1 MTQETQDD
9 RKVDPLEET
18 PSSVSRRGIMTAGM
32 VAGGAAALGGASLPL
47 FGPAAMA
54 DVGIGSS
61 RKIMWVTHSQAEWNL
76 PLDVGFSDFCEQS
89 GWTYQKIGVP
99 GGAWTV
105 EDNVNGVKLAIQ
117 AKPDV
122 LVGTVI
128 DPAMEEI
135 YVEAEEA
142 GILVLINNSHI
153 ADIQARH
160 VNWGFIGASGH
171 AQGLIVGRKL
181 IPTLIAK
188 GVTGGVLSF
197 GNTEP
202 GHAVLE
208 DRRRGVADAAQEFND
223 SQGTSFEVRE
233 FADMAHDMAQSVP
246 LYSSVMRGLGD
257 ELAAFT
263 ASGYTSMIAAFRMLE
278 QTGSMPGDIPVAGP
292 DTGPDIIEGI
302 EKGFIQFAVEQELYN
317 QGYLP
322 GAVGWARLERGNLPP
337 IMNTGTAVVTPENL
351 ELFSWRSE
359 VAFERAEEL
368 GLRI

>member
-1 MTQETQDD
+1 MSQDKHKTD
-9 RKVDPLEET
+9 EVEET
-18 PSSVSRRGIMTAGM
+18 SQDGISRRGLLKAGM
-32 VAGGAAALGGASLPL
+32 MAAGGAAALSGASMPFFSGAAKAEVGL
-47 FGPAAMA
+47 GPP
-54 DVGIGSS
+54 

-76 PLDVGFSDFCEQS
+76 PLDVGFSDFCAQA
-89 GWTYQKIGVP
+89 GWEYQKIGVP

-128 DPAMEEI
+128 DPAMEAI
-135 YVEAEEA
+135 YEEAEAA
-142 GILVLINNSHI
+142 GILILINNSHI
-153 ADIQARH
+153 PDVQARH

-181 IPTLIAK
+181 IPDLIAR
-188 GVTGGVLSF
+188 GRTGGKLMF

-223 SQGTSFEVRE
+223 SQGTTFEVEE
-233 FADMAHDMAQSVP
+233 FADFAHDMAQSVP
-246 LYSSVMRGLGD
+246 LYSTVMRRLGD
-257 ELAAFT
+257 DLAAFT
-263 ASGYTSMIAAFRMLE
+263 VSGYTSMVAAFRMLE
-278 QTGSMPGDIPVAGP
+278 QAGVPPGEIPVAGP
-292 DTGPDIIEGI
+292 DMGPDIVEGI
-302 EKGFIQFAVEQELYN
+302 EKGYIPYSVGQELYN

-351 ELFSWRSE
+351 ELFSWRTE
-359 VAFERAEEL
+359 VAFARSEEL
-368 GLRI
+368 GLKI